1 MAGVW
6 QVWHYESCYA
16 FAYNWLG
23 VYNITMNE
31 DKLKEL
37 NVEMTA
43 LLEKYNCSLQVAHN
57 IQVVE
62 NPPKEEELALDL
74 KR

>member
-1 MAGVW
+1 
-6 QVWHYESCYA
+6 
-16 FAYNWLG
+16 
-23 VYNITMNE
+23 MNE

-43 LLEKYNCSLQVAHN
+43 LLAKYNCSLQVAHT

-62 NPPKEEELALDL
+62 NAPKVAEATEPTPEV
-74 KR
+74 KE